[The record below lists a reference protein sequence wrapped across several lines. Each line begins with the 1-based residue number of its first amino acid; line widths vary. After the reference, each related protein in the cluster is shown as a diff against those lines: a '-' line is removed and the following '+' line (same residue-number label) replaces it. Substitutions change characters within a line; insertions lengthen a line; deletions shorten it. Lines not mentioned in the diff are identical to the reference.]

1 MSCEKAEIPASEKF
15 RAVKKLAQST
25 KLRQS
30 HYVHSFIENLDTFW
44 QQLSDWT
51 KRISHVW
58 ESRFAVAIGCENFRT
73 GFSTDQFICNS
84 QYVWNNMLF
93 SFFLI

>member
-15 RAVKKLAQST
+15 RAVEKLAT
-25 KLRQS
+25 KIRQS
-30 HYVHSFIENLDTFW
+30 YHVHSFIKNVDTFW
-44 QQLSDWT
+44 QPLSDWT

-73 GFSTDQFICNS
+73 GFSTDQF
-84 QYVWNNMLF
+84 YL
-93 SFFLI
+93 